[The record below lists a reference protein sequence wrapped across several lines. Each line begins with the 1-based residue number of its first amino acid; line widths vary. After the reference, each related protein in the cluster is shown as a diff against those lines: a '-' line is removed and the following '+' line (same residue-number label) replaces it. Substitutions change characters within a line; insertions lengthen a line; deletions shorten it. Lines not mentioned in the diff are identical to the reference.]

1 MDIYVLLLLFVK
13 EQISGRD
20 GRLADSQSDLP
31 THTHVYTHTHT
42 HTQTHAHPH
51 TNTHNQRYLK
61 WSICK
66 STQTGQC
73 LDSSLDLLIAKA
85 PWFTAWV
92 KKYKWRKDAY
102 ITHMYNQWR
111 DLRLKYKI
119 HTAKSVFISQVF
131 ISSDGQL
138 AEHYTRSVSSPGS
151 AFRQERSVMGCLR
164 SRLVDFNIWSRSL
177 FQAEFK
183 TFLFFFVLTFLCN
196 TFSRKNKGIGS
207 VCLRCVWTRIE

>member
-1 MDIYVLLLLFVK
+1 M
-13 EQISGRD
+13 
-20 GRLADSQSDLP
+20 ADWLTHSQTYP
-31 THTHVYTHTHT
+31 HTHVYTHTRVHT
-42 HTQTHAHPH
+42 HTRTRAHRH

-119 HTAKSVFISQVF
+119 HTVKSVFISQVF

-138 AEHYTRSVSSPGS
+138 AEHYTRSVTSPGQPS
-151 AFRQERSVMGCLR
+151 DRRGAWWAVWGAG
-164 SRLVDFNIWSRSL
+164 WSILTSGVE
-177 FQAEFK
+177 ASFK
-183 TFLFFFVLTFLCN
+183 QNSKHSCFF
-196 TFSRKNKGIGS
+196 SS
-207 VCLRCVWTRIE
+207 